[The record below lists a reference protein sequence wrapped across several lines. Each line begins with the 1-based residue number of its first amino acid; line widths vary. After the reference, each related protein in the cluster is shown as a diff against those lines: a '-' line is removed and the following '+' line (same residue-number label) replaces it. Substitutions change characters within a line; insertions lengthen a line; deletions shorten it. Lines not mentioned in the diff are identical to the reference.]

1 MLTPAQAPAVPE
13 YVKYPDGRGLRRYDA
28 PPQNTKPKSVPVM
41 TDSILCRREGPVA
54 TVTINRPEKRNALDS
69 ASWRLLGDIFG
80 ELSADESLRCVV
92 VTGAGG
98 KAFGSG
104 NDITEFSTARANAG
118 QVQVYNAI
126 TGRAV
131 QAIEDCL
138 HPTVARIEG
147 FCLGGGLE
155 IALACDIR
163 IANRS
168 SRYGIPV
175 KNMGIFLDP
184 PLTDTLVHAVGR
196 AVALELVLEGR
207 VYESADAAA
216 RGLVTRVVDDEALDS
231 AVAESVANILAG
243 APLAARYNKR
253 AVRGAA
259 TVSTADEPA
268 LRRAAAYGDT
278 EDYHAAYKAFLEK
291 RKAEF
296 KGR

>member
-1 MLTPAQAPAVPE
+1 
-13 YVKYPDGRGLRRYDA
+13 
-28 PPQNTKPKSVPVM
+28 M
-41 TDSILCRREGPVA
+41 TESILCRRDGHVA

-69 ASWRLLGDIFG
+69 ASWRRLGDVFG

-92 VTGAGG
+92 IAGAGG

-118 QVQVYNAI
+118 QVLAYNAI

-131 QAIEDCL
+131 QAIENCL

-163 IANRS
+163 IANAG

-184 PLTDTLVHAVGR
+184 PLTDTLVETVGR

-207 VYESADAAA
+207 IYDSSDALA
-216 RGLVTRVVDDEALDS
+216 RGLITRVVADDALDA
-231 AVAESVANILAG
+231 AVSETVANILAG

-253 AVRGAA
+253 AVRAA
-259 TVSTADEPA
+259 GHVSPADDAA

-278 EDYHAAYKAFLEK
+278 EDYHSAYKAFLEK